1 MDHVTATLVLFVL
14 LSSSAVAI
22 YLLRKSRGE
31 RRDNGFQN
39 AYRLATEMANE
50 GFYVVHP
57 LRSADGEVIDWT
69 IADCNERG
77 ATYFGMRKHE
87 LIGKNFARLYSPASH
102 KRVLTICAR
111 AAQDGYYEDQY
122 EVFTDSPLK
131 IKWVHLQA
139 ITSKP
144 GLAFSLR
151 DISSKQEYAL
161 EMARLANEDPVT
173 TLPNRQWLADFM
185 PKALNETKDKLAL
198 LFIDLDDFKNVNDS
212 LGHPVGD
219 LLLRATAM
227 RLKSVTGPNDRVVR
241 LGGDEFA
248 IVLTGISNNAQVRR
262 MAEMVNEVL
271 RFPLELVKGK
281 KSITTSIGVSLYPDD
296 GVDLDSLLKS
306 AEIAMYAAKS
316 SGKARYRFYDPGLYE
331 SLTGRLILE
340 QELAEAIERDEF
352 VLVFE
357 PRMRVATGRLCGME
371 ALVRWIHPTRGLVP
385 PLEFIPLAES
395 TGLIRKLGDLVIDKA
410 FNQVRLWQDLR
421 LPAVPVSINISAH
434 QFNAGKVS
442 RIFVDAFEKYKINP
456 ELIQIEL
463 TESTT
468 LGDEASIIKEL
479 SAIRALGIKLLIDD
493 FGTGYSSLS
502 QLQRLKMDIL
512 KIDRS
517 FLHELDR
524 TREGEVFVKAIISM
538 AHALGMDVI
547 AEGVERET
555 QLRILRSLS
564 CDEVQG
570 HYLSKPVP
578 AEIVSQFLARS
589 NHPMAA
595 YPLPAALSAA
605 S

>member
-1 MDHVTATLVLFVL
+1 MDHVTTTLVLL
-14 LSSSAVAI
+14 LLVACGI
-22 YLLRKSRGE
+22 VALYILRRSRGE
-31 RRDNGFQN
+31 RPDNSSEN

-50 GFYVVHP
+50 GFYVAHP
-57 LRSADGEVIDWT
+57 LRSAAGDVTDWT
-69 IADCNERG
+69 IVDCNDRG
-77 ATYFGMRKHE
+77 AAYFGLRKHE
-87 LIGKNFARLYSPASH
+87 LIGKNLSDIYPAASFD
-102 KRVLTICAR
+102 RVLSICAR
-111 AAQDGYYEDQY
+111 AAEVGYYEDQY
-122 EVFTDSPLK
+122 EVVGDSPLK

-151 DISSKQEYAL
+151 DISTKKEYLL
-161 EMARLANEDPVT
+161 EMARLANEDPIT
-173 TLPNRQWLADFM
+173 TLPNRQWLADFL
-185 PKALNETKDKLAL
+185 PKALSETKERLAL

-227 RLKSVTGPNDRVVR
+227 RLKSVIGPNDKVVR

-248 IVLTGISNNAQVRR
+248 IVLTDIHSNAEARR
-262 MAEMVNEVL
+262 MAELVNEVL

-281 KSITTSIGVSLYPDD
+281 KSITTSIGVSVYPDD
-296 GVDLDSLLKS
+296 GVDMDSLLKS

-352 VLVFE
+352 ILVFE
-357 PRMRVATGRLCGME
+357 PRMCVATGGLCGME
-371 ALVRWIHPTRGLVP
+371 ALIRWIHPTRGLVP

-395 TGLIRKLGDLVIDKA
+395 TGLILKLGDLVIDKA
-410 FNQVRLWQDLR
+410 FRQIRLWQHSS
-421 LPAVPVSINISAH
+421 LPVVPVSINISAC
-434 QFNAGKVS
+434 QFNAGNLS
-442 RIFVDAFEKYKINP
+442 RTFFDAFDKYKINP
-456 ELIQIEL
+456 ELVQIEL

-468 LGDEASIIKEL
+468 LGDEALILKEL
-479 SAIRALGIKLLIDD
+479 AAIRALGIKLLIDD

-517 FLHELDR
+517 FLQDLDR
-524 TREGEVFVKAIISM
+524 TRESEVFVRAIISM
-538 AHALGMDVI
+538 AHALGMGVI
-547 AEGVERET
+547 AEGVETEQ
-555 QLRILRSLS
+555 QLHILRSLS

-570 HYLSKPVP
+570 HYLSKPIP
-578 AEIVSQFLARS
+578 AEVMSQYMARS
-589 NHPMAA
+589 TYPFANHP
-595 YPLPAALSAA
+595 LSVSLSAV

>member
-1 MDHVTATLVLFVL
+1 MDQVTATFVL
-14 LSSSAVAI
+14 LLLFACGTVTI
-22 YLLRKSRGE
+22 YLLRRSRGE
-31 RRDNGFQN
+31 RPDYSSGH

-50 GFYVVHP
+50 GFYVAYP
-57 LRSADGEVIDWT
+57 SRSGSGPVTDWT
-69 IADCNERG
+69 IVDCNDRG
-77 ATYFGMRKHE
+77 AAYFGLHKHE
-87 LIGKNFARLYSPASH
+87 LIGKNFSGIYPAASLDRLLS
-102 KRVLTICAR
+102 ICAR
-111 AAQDGYYEDQY
+111 AVEDGYYEDQY
-122 EVFTDSPLK
+122 EVVSDSPLK

-151 DISSKQEYAL
+151 DISTKKEYLL

-173 TLPNRQWLADFM
+173 TLPNRQWLSDFL
-185 PKALNETKDKLAL
+185 PKALSETKERLAL

-227 RLKSVTGPNDRVVR
+227 RLKSVAGPNDSVVR

-248 IVLTGISNNAQVRR
+248 IVLTDIHSNAEARR
-262 MAEMVNEVL
+262 TAKLVNEVL

-281 KSITTSIGVSLYPDD
+281 KSITTSIGVSVYPDD
-296 GVDLDSLLKS
+296 GADMDSLLKS

-331 SLTGRLILE
+331 TLTGRLILE

-352 VLVFE
+352 ILVFE

-371 ALVRWIHPTRGLVP
+371 ALIRWIHPTRGLVP

-395 TGLIRKLGDLVIDKA
+395 TGLILKLGDLVIDKA
-410 FNQVRLWQDLR
+410 FRQIQLWQR
-421 LPAVPVSINISAH
+421 SSLPVVPVSINISAH
-434 QFNAGKVS
+434 QFNAGNLS
-442 RIFVDAFEKYKINP
+442 RTFFDAFDRYKINP
-456 ELIQIEL
+456 ELVQVEL

-468 LGDEASIIKEL
+468 LGDEALILKEL
-479 SAIRALGIKLLIDD
+479 SAIRSLGIKLLIDD

-517 FLHELDR
+517 FLQDLAR
-524 TREGEVFVKAIISM
+524 TSESEVFVRAIISM

-547 AEGVERET
+547 AEGVETEQ

-570 HYLSKPVP
+570 HYLSKPML
-578 AEIVSQFLARS
+578 AETMSQLLARS
-589 NHPMAA
+589 HYSLETHPLFASLAA
-595 YPLPAALSAA
+595 VS
-605 S
+605 